1 MGNFLSG
8 FESHKHTP
16 LVYNKRRVEMTKFI
30 EALNKQINQEYVF
43 KTTEN
48 GALGYATTLNPFV
61 DFNFKIPSYRKN
73 VAQAVVD
80 FAKCI
85 SYDANLAMRFLFYL
99 RDVRGGLGE
108 RNTFREIAVS
118 IFNIVGNKELLKL
131 FPEYGRWDDLIY
143 LYFRV
148 SNKKVRL
155 MIISILRNQLI
166 EDAENFRKGKPI
178 SLLAKWLPSIT
189 TKGGRKYA
197 LALYSELGFES
208 ERKYRKT
215 LSLLRKHLD
224 VVERKMSAGEWEFI
238 DYSTVPSKANVKY
251 NSAFLRHDESRRRN
265 FLGKVERG
273 EAKINSSVNYPHD
286 IVHEYCKD
294 AGYYW
299 QHNIKAKDAG
309 LEALWKALPE
319 FDGGEDILVV
329 ADTSG
334 SMFSRYGSGACPY
347 EVCYALAIYF
357 AERAKGCFKDKAI
370 LFSNKPQFIDMSKGK
385 NLQEKLNILFRYNEI
400 ANTDIASTFKLILKT
415 AVASKLKQEDMPKTI
430 LVISD
435 MEFDQGANFDKRL
448 FEAISQEYEEYGYKL
463 PKLVFWNV
471 ASRTNTIPLT
481 ENENGIA
488 LVSGYSTNIVRMV
501 LSNKLDAFEILKE
514 QLMDKRYD
522 IVEELFSIKE

>member
-1 MGNFLSG
+1 
-8 FESHKHTP
+8 
-16 LVYNKRRVEMTKFI
+16 MTNFI
-30 EALNKQINQEYVF
+30 EALNKQINHDYVF

-73 VAQAVVD
+73 VRQAVVD

-118 IFNIVGNKELLKL
+118 VFNIVGNKELLKL

-148 SNKKVRL
+148 SDKKVRN
-155 MIISILRNQLI
+155 MIISILRSQII
-166 EDAENFRKGKPI
+166 EDIANCKKGKPI
-178 SLLAKWLPSIT
+178 SLLAKWLPSVT
-189 TKGGRKYA
+189 TKGGRKFA
-197 LALYSELGFES
+197 LALYSELGFAS
-208 ERKYRKT
+208 ERVYRKT

-224 VVERKMSAGEWEFI
+224 VVERKMSAGEWEYI

-294 AGYYW
+294 KGYW
-299 QHNIKAKDAG
+299 KPTIQANDAG

-319 FDGGEDILVV
+319 FDGGEDTLVV

-334 SMFSRYGSGACPY
+334 SMFSCYGRGAYPY

-370 LFSNKPQFIDMSKGK
+370 LFSNIPKFIDMSKGK
-385 NLQEKLNILFRYNEI
+385 TLRDKLNIIFKYNEI
-400 ANTDIASTFKLILKT
+400 ANTDIAATFELILKT
-415 AVASKLKQEDMPKTI
+415 AISSKLKQEDMPKTI

-435 MEFDQGANFDKRL
+435 MEFDGGTIFNERL
-448 FEAISQEYEEYGYKL
+448 FEALSRKYKENGYEM

-481 ENENGIA
+481 ENKNGIA
-488 LVSGYSTNIVRMV
+488 LVSGYSTNIVKMV

-514 QLMDKRYD
+514 QLMNKRYD
-522 IVEELFSIKE
+522 AVEQAFNS

>member
-1 MGNFLSG
+1 
-8 FESHKHTP
+8 
-16 LVYNKRRVEMTKFI
+16 MTNFI
-30 EALNKQINQEYVF
+30 EALNKQINHDHVF

-73 VAQAVVD
+73 VGQAVVD

-118 IFNIVGNKELLKL
+118 VFNIVGNKELLKL

-148 SNKKVRL
+148 SNKKVRN
-155 MIISILRNQLI
+155 MIISILRSQI
-166 EDAENFRKGKPI
+166 TEDIANCRKGKPI

-189 TKGGRKYA
+189 TKGGRKFA
-197 LALYSELGFES
+197 LALYSELGFTS
-208 ERKYRKT
+208 ERVYRKT

-224 VVERKMSAGEWEFI
+224 VVERKMSAGEWEYI

-294 AGYYW
+294 KGYW
-299 QHNIKAKDAG
+299 QPSIKAKDAG

-319 FDGGEDILVV
+319 FDGGEDTLVV

-334 SMFSRYGSGACPY
+334 SMFSRYGSGASPY

-370 LFSNKPQFIDMSKGK
+370 LFSNIPKFIDMSKGK
-385 NLQEKLNILFRYNEI
+385 TLRDKLNIIFKYNEI
-400 ANTDIASTFKLILKT
+400 ANTDIAATFELILKT
-415 AVASKLKQEDMPKTI
+415 AISSKLKQEDMPKTI

-435 MEFDQGANFDKRL
+435 MEFDGGTIFNERL
-448 FEAISQEYEEYGYKL
+448 FEALSRKYKENGYEM

-481 ENENGIA
+481 ENKNGIA
-488 LVSGYSTNIVRMV
+488 LVSGYSTNIVKMV

-514 QLMDKRYD
+514 QLMNKRYD